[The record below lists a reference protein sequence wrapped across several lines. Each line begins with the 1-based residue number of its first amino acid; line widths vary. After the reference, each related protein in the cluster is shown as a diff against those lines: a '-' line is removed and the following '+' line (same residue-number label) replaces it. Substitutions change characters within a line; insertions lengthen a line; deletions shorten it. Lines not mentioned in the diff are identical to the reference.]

1 MYLKISKIVAVWA
14 KIVAV
19 FGKIFW
25 GGFWWVWAPKV
36 AVSDFDLL
44 ETLDSVNQKLVK
56 HSTPELNQ
64 KPGFTKKPCKNQMK
78 LNSSSRHSSSH
89 PWSDFLD
96 LNFQEFFS

>member
-25 GGFWWVWAPKV
+25 GGFWRVWAPKV

-44 ETLDSVNQKLVK
+44 ETLAICAIFN
-56 HSTPELNQ
+56 
-64 KPGFTKKPCKNQMK
+64 GFFA
-78 LNSSSRHSSSH
+78 
-89 PWSDFLD
+89 SDWIYHCIF
-96 LNFQEFFS
+96 

>member
-25 GGFWWVWAPKV
+25 GGFWRVWAPKV

-44 ETLDSVNQKLVK
+44 ETLQKAQEEK
-56 HSTPELNQ
+56 HSILQ
-64 KPGFTKKPCKNQMK
+64 R
-78 LNSSSRHSSSH
+78 S
-89 PWSDFLD
+89 
-96 LNFQEFFS
+96 

>member
-25 GGFWWVWAPKV
+25 GGFWRVWAPKV

-44 ETLDSVNQKLVK
+44 ETLQWLRKNKNMCQKMEEQIKIL
-56 HSTPELNQ
+56 
-64 KPGFTKKPCKNQMK
+64 KK
-78 LNSSSRHSSSH
+78 LS
-89 PWSDFLD
+89 
-96 LNFQEFFS
+96 